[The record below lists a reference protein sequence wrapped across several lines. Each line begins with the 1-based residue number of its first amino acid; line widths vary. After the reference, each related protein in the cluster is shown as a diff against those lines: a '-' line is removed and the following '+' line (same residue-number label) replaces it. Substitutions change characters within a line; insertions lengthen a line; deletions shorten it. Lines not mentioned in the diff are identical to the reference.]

1 MINIRN
7 FCIIAHIDHGKST
20 LADRLLEITKTV
32 EKRKMREQ
40 YLDQMELE
48 RERGITI
55 KLQPVRMNYKFQN
68 PKTFNF
74 ELFTL
79 NLIDTPGHIDFS
91 YEVSRSLAA
100 VEGAILL
107 VDASQ
112 GVEAQTI
119 TNVEMARALG
129 LAIIPVLNKIDLP
142 HARAEETSR
151 ELIDFLGVKPEE
163 ILKISA
169 KTGEG
174 VEFLL
179 QEIIRRVPP
188 PKLLIG
194 QTSRAMIFDF
204 EYSSHQGV
212 IAYLRVF
219 DGIFKKGDELRLH
232 FADQKII
239 AAEVGIFT
247 PLLRPAEQLSA
258 GEIGYL
264 ATNIKRPEIVKVG
277 DTVVSFRNPLPALS
291 GYREPQPV
299 VFSSIFP
306 SLGEKF
312 EELKNALHK
321 LRLTD
326 SAFSFEQEAD
336 AVLGRGFRCG
346 FLGMLHMEIIVE
358 RIRREFGI
366 DLITAAPS
374 VLYEIFGKDG
384 KSWLVFSS
392 SRFPDEHEI
401 IKVKEPWLDFEI
413 LTPQQHLNKIISLL
427 REHGA
432 EIKNTDLF
440 GKRRLI
446 VKGKM
451 PLRELMRGFFD
462 SLKSVSQGYASFN
475 YELAGQ
481 REAQVS
487 RLDVLVA
494 EEMVPAFSRVVAK
507 NRLEYEGRRLV
518 ERLYEILP
526 RALFSVKI
534 QAVAKGRIIASRALP
549 ALKKDVAGYL
559 YGGDRTRKMKLWQK
573 QKKGKKRLK
582 EKGRINIPHEVFVK
596 MIKN

>member
-1 MINIRN
+1 M
-7 FCIIAHIDHGKST
+7 
-20 LADRLLEITKTV
+20 EITKTV
-32 EKRKMREQ
+32 EERKMREQ

-55 KLQPVRMNYKFQN
+55 KLQPVRMLYKIRNLEREQVFREAG
-68 PKTFNF
+68 PKSEQEFI
-74 ELFTL
+74 L

-119 TNVEMARALG
+119 TNIEMARALG
-129 LAIIPVLNKIDLP
+129 LVIIPVLNKIDLP
-142 HARAEETSR
+142 HARVEETSR
-151 ELIDFLGVKPEE
+151 ELIDFLNVKPEE

-174 VEFLL
+174 VENLL
-179 QEIIRRVPP
+179 EEIIRRVPP
-188 PKLLIG
+188 PKVSSG
-194 QTSRAMIFDF
+194 RDPRAMIFDF

-219 DGIFKKGDELRLH
+219 DGILKKNDELRLH

-239 AAEVGIFT
+239 AAEVGIFK
-247 PLLRPAEQLSA
+247 PFLKPVEQLSA

-264 ATNIKRPEIVKVG
+264 ATNIKRPEIVRVG
-277 DTVVSFRNPLPALS
+277 DTVVSFRNPLLALA

-306 SLGEKF
+306 SQGEKF
-312 EELKNALHK
+312 EELKNALYK

-346 FLGMLHMEIIVE
+346 FLGMLHMEIIIE
-358 RIRREFGI
+358 RIRREFKI
-366 DLITAAPS
+366 DLITATPS
-374 VLYEIFGKDG
+374 VLYEVFGKDG
-384 KSWLVFSS
+384 KSRLIFSS
-392 SRFPDEHEI
+392 SQFPDDSEI
-401 IKVKEPWLDFEI
+401 IKIKEPWLDFEI
-413 LTPQQHLNKIISLL
+413 LSPQQYLNKIISFL
-427 REHGA
+427 REYGV
-432 EIKNTDLF
+432 EIKSTDLF
-440 GKRRLI
+440 GERRLI
-446 VKGKM
+446 IKGKM

-462 SLKSVSQGYASFN
+462 NLKSISQGYASFN
-475 YELAGQ
+475 YILSGQ

-494 EEMVPAFSRVVAK
+494 EERVPAFSRVVAK
-507 NRLEYEGRRLV
+507 DRLEYEGRRLV
-518 ERLYEILP
+518 EKLYEILP
-526 RALFSVKI
+526 RALFTVKI
-534 QAVAKGRIIASRALP
+534 QALAKGRIIASRALP
-549 ALKKDVAGYL
+549 ALKKDVTGYL

-573 QKKGKKRLK
+573 QKKGKQKLK
-582 EKGRINIPHEVFVK
+582 ERGRINIPHEVFVK

>member
-219 DGIFKKGDELRLH
+219 DGIFKKGDELKLH

-247 PLLRPAEQLSA
+247 PLLRPTEQLSA

-346 FLGMLHMEIIVE
+346 FLGMLHMEIIIE
-358 RIRREFGI
+358 RIRREFKI
-366 DLITAAPS
+366 DLITATPS
-374 VLYEIFGKDG
+374 VLYEVFGKDG
-384 KSWLVFSS
+384 KSRSVFSPS
-392 SRFPDEHEI
+392 QFPDESEI
-401 IKVKEPWLDFEI
+401 TKIKEPWLDFEI
-413 LTPQQHLNKIISLL
+413 LTPQAHLNKIISLS
-427 REHGA
+427 REYGA

-440 GKRRLI
+440 GERRLI
-446 VKGKM
+446 IKGKM

-462 SLKSVSQGYASFN
+462 NLKSASQGYASFN
-475 YELAGQ
+475 YELSGQ

-494 EEMVPAFSRVVAK
+494 EEKVPAFSRVVAK
-507 NRLEYEGRRLV
+507 DRLEYEGRRLV
-518 ERLYEILP
+518 EKLYEILP

-534 QAVAKGRIIASRALP
+534 QAMAKGRIIASRALP
-549 ALKKDVAGYL
+549 ALKKDVTGYL

-573 QKKGKKRLK
+573 QKKGKQKLK
-582 EKGRINIPHEVFVK
+582 ERGRVNIPHEVFVK

>member
-1 MINIRN
+1 MTDNIRN

-20 LADRLLEITKTV
+20 LADRLLEITETV

-55 KLQPVRMNYKFQN
+55 KLQPVTMNYKLQATSY
-68 PKTFNF
+68 K
-74 ELFTL
+74 L

-129 LAIIPVLNKIDLP
+129 LAVIPVLNKIDLP
-142 HARAEETSR
+142 NARVEETNR
-151 ELIDFLGVKPEE
+151 ELIDFLGIKPEE

-174 VEFLL
+174 VEILL
-179 QEIIRRVPP
+179 REIIRRVPP
-188 PKLLIG
+188 PQPASRQIP
-194 QTSRAMIFDF
+194 RAMIFDF

-247 PLLRPAEQLSA
+247 PLLRPTEQLSA

-346 FLGMLHMEIIVE
+346 FLGMLHMEIIIE
-358 RIRREFGI
+358 RIRREFKI
-366 DLITAAPS
+366 DLITATPS
-374 VLYEIFGKDG
+374 VLYEVFGKDG
-384 KSWLVFSS
+384 KSRSVFSPS
-392 SRFPDEHEI
+392 QFPDESEI
-401 IKVKEPWLDFEI
+401 TKIKEPWLDFEI
-413 LTPQQHLNKIISLL
+413 LTPQAHLNKIISLS
-427 REHGA
+427 REYGA

-440 GKRRLI
+440 GERRLI
-446 VKGKM
+446 IQGKM

-462 SLKSVSQGYASFN
+462 NLKSASQGYASFN
-475 YELAGQ
+475 YELSGQ

-494 EEMVPAFSRVVAK
+494 EEKVPAFSRVVAK
-507 NRLEYEGRRLV
+507 DRLEYEGRRLV
-518 ERLYEILP
+518 EKLYEILP

-534 QAVAKGRIIASRALP
+534 QAMAKGRIIASRALP
-549 ALKKDVAGYL
+549 ALKKDVTGYL

-573 QKKGKKRLK
+573 QKKGKQKLK
-582 EKGRINIPHEVFVK
+582 ERGRVNIPHEVFVK